1 MQGESNSRI
10 NANIACLDSLKTD
23 WNEVFKKNGFD
34 CIVGNPPYVNTHDMN
49 KETSVFLK
57 KNFKTTTKGVYN
69 IFYAFIE
76 HAMQFLATN
85 GNLSYIV
92 PNNFLTIKSAESL
105 RQMIIENGW
114 MESIIDFADN
124 MVFKPVRTYN
134 CIIKFNNKKN
144 NKFKYSVMKNTD
156 DIEKE
161 LRTISY
167 NTMDMSDLNVNGW
180 KLVDRITLQNIE
192 KIESQEQPIKEFIRT
207 GIATLRDNVYIVDY
221 DGKNYYKNVD
231 EKKYVIEKT
240 LVKKLYKIPELK
252 KAEKID
258 DACKYI
264 IFPYKKGLNGF
275 EIITETDLKKKTPF
289 TYKYLKSQKKV
300 LDERD
305 KGKPNN
311 VSWFAYGRSQ
321 GLNKYGRKLLF
332 PTFADVPKFL
342 MIEDEESLFC
352 NGYAVFE
359 NDYLDLDILVRILN
373 SKIMQYYV
381 NNTSYA
387 IEGGY
392 YCYQKKYIEKFS
404 IPHFS
409 EKEKNSMK
417 DYNDKELNEFLIKK
431 YDLKL

>member
-1 MQGESNSRI
+1 M
-10 NANIACLDSLKTD
+10 
-23 WNEVFKKNGFD
+23 
-34 CIVGNPPYVNTHDMN
+34 
-49 KETSVFLK
+49 
-57 KNFKTTTKGVYN
+57 
-69 IFYAFIE
+69 
-76 HAMQFLATN
+76 
-85 GNLSYIV
+85 
-92 PNNFLTIKSAESL
+92 
-105 RQMIIENGW
+105 
-114 MESIIDFADN
+114 
-124 MVFKPVRTYN
+124 
-134 CIIKFNNKKN
+134 
-144 NKFKYSVMKNTD
+144 
-156 DIEKE
+156 
-161 LRTISY
+161 
-167 NTMDMSDLNVNGW
+167 
-180 KLVDRITLQNIE
+180 
-192 KIESQEQPIKEFIRT
+192 
-207 GIATLRDNVYIVDY
+207 
-221 DGKNYYKNVD
+221 
-231 EKKYVIEKT
+231 
-240 LVKKLYKIPELK
+240 K